1 MSETR
6 ELIEFLFTYHAPTP
20 EMIEKL
26 KTVREAAKALA
37 VAIDES
43 CPPSADRTAAMRD
56 LQTAVNTANRSIVLE
71 GRGYR

>member
-1 MSETR
+1 MSETSD
-6 ELIEFLFTYHAPTP
+6 LIEFLFTYHAPTP
-20 EMIEKL
+20 EMVEKL
-26 KTVREAAKALA
+26 KTVRTAAKALA